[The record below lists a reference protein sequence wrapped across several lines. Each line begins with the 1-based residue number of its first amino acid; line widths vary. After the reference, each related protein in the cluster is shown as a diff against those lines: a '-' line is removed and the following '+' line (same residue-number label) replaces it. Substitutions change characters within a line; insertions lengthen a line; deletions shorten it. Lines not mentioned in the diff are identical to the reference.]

1 MRFSLPDRS
10 RQSLGSTLV
19 SGSSAP
25 TYSDDL
31 ALALELADRADALT
45 LQRFLALDLV
55 VETKPDLTPVS
66 DADRAVE
73 RLVRDHL
80 AQVRPADAV
89 HGEEYGGGGAPDVG
103 RVWVIDPI
111 DGTKNF
117 VRGVPVW
124 ATLLALLVDG
134 LPRVGVVSAPA
145 LGRRWWASPGE
156 GAWAGGALVATR
168 RIAVSGVTQIADASV
183 SGSDHDEWSAV
194 GLGAGYAGLLDQ
206 AWRTRAYG
214 DFWSHLLVAE
224 GAVDIALEAELA
236 LWDVAALVPVVR
248 EAGGRI
254 TGRDG
259 DPCTG
264 PTGAVTTNGH
274 LHDATL
280 GLLNGPP

>member
-1 MRFSLPDRS
+1 
-10 RQSLGSTLV
+10 V

-25 TYSDDL
+25 TYADDL

-73 RLVRDHL
+73 RLVRERL

-89 HGEEYGGGGAPDVG
+89 HGEEYGGGTAADVG

-124 ATLLALLVDG
+124 ATLIALLVDG
-134 LPRVGVVSAPA
+134 APLVGVVSAPA
-145 LGRRWWASPGE
+145 LGRRWWASPGG
-156 GAWAGGALVATR
+156 GAWAGGELVAAR
-168 RIAVSGVTQIADASV
+168 RITVSGVAEVADASV
-183 SGSDHDEWSAV
+183 SGSDHDEWAKV
-194 GLGAGYAGLLDQ
+194 GLAEGYANLLDM
-206 AWRTRAYG
+206 AWRTRGYG

-236 LWDVAALVPVVR
+236 LWDVAALIPVVH

-259 DPCTG
+259 GPCTG
-264 PTGAVTTNGH
+264 PTGAVTTNGR

-280 GLLNGPP
+280 ALVNGPA

>member
-1 MRFSLPDRS
+1 VSV
-10 RQSLGSTLV
+10 STA
-19 SGSSAP
+19 GQ
-25 TYSDDL
+25 TYADDL
-31 ALALELADRADALT
+31 ALAVDLATRADALT
-45 LQRFLALDLV
+45 LQRFLARDLV
-55 VETKPDLTPVS
+55 VDTKPDLTPVS

-73 RLVRDHL
+73 QLVRGHL
-80 AQVRPADAV
+80 AQVRPDDAV
-89 HGEEYGGGGAPDVG
+89 HGEEYGGGAAADVG
-103 RVWVIDPI
+103 RVWVVDPI

-134 LPRVGVVSAPA
+134 VPVLGVVSAPA
-145 LGRRWWASPGE
+145 LGRRWWASSGQ
-156 GAWAGGALVATR
+156 GAWTGGALVATR
-168 RIAVSGVTQIADASV
+168 QIAVSAVARIADASV
-183 SGSDHDEWSAV
+183 SGSDHDEWAGV
-194 GLGAGYAGLLDQ
+194 GLARGYAELLDQ
-206 AWRTRAYG
+206 AWRTRGYG

-236 LWDVAALVPVVR
+236 LWDVAALIPVVQ

-259 DPCTG
+259 GPCTG

-280 GLLNGPP
+280 SLLNGRP